1 MNAPARFASDG
12 NEDGAYTLESPA
24 TDAQGRS
31 RQDGWTPKRQHT
43 FLTALAEGHTVE
55 QCCRFVGLT
64 VSSAYALRRRA
75 AGAAFALGWQ
85 AAALLAR
92 DTFADTLAAR
102 AIDGQTETI
111 TRPDG
116 SEVTRHR
123 YDNRLA
129 MAMLTRLDKLAAA
142 EGGERTH
149 HAARLIASDWEAYLA
164 GIERGGGPARAGL
177 FLGARVSA
185 AADVEAE
192 GPDIGPLVALARAD
206 RFVRTGAAMLDEL
219 DVGDLDPADRAAW
232 DAADWARAEAAGLV
246 VLAAPP
252 RAELAPAEP
261 VRVAADTKAH
271 GTPPLPPL
279 PPRHDD
285 RSGPIWW
292 DDERGEWL
300 TCFPVAEG
308 AGWPD
313 YEHGGPDDEEGDYER
328 SLTPDERVALE
339 AARAALLDDPL
350 PDPHAERDAWFAG
363 LAAAVAAAERGVE
376 AEPGAERHYADLSF
390 PRESGGPG
398 AASDHPCDPGL
409 PLSRENKRAEERA
422 DGPDVSAG

>member
-1 MNAPARFASDG
+1 MNAPARFDG
-12 NEDGAYTLESPA
+12 DENEDGAYCLESPA
-24 TDAQGRS
+24 VDARGLS

-43 FLTALAEGHTVE
+43 FLAALAEGHTVE
-55 QCCRFVGLT
+55 KCCRFVGLT

-102 AIDGQTETI
+102 AIDGQVETI

-129 MAMLTRLDKLAAA
+129 MAMLTRLDRLAAA
-142 EGGERTH
+142 DGGERTH

-164 GIERGGGPARAGL
+164 GIERGAGPARAGL
-177 FLGARVSA
+177 FLGARASA
-185 AADVEAE
+185 AADAAAE

-206 RFVRTGAAMLDEL
+206 RFMRTGVAMLDEL
-219 DVGDLDPADRAAW
+219 DVADLDPADRGAW
-232 DAADWARAEAAGLV
+232 SAADWARAEAAGLV
-246 VLAAPP
+246 VLAAPAP
-252 RAELAPAEP
+252 VAPAPDGP
-261 VRVAADTKAH
+261 VPGGANGEAH

-285 RSGPIWW
+285 PSGPIWW
-292 DDERGEWL
+292 DDERAEWL
-300 TCFPVAEG
+300 TCFPVAAGE
-308 AGWPD
+308 GWPD
-313 YEHGGPDDEEGDYER
+313 YESGGEEDWKNDYER
-328 SLTPDERVALE
+328 SLTPDELLALE

-363 LAAAVAAAERGVE
+363 LAAAVAAAEIGAA
-376 AEPGAERHYADLSF
+376 AETGAEGGKSPF

-398 AASDHPCDPGL
+398 ATSDALCDPGL
-409 PLSRENKRAEERA
+409 LPSQESGKERA
-422 DGPDVSAG
+422 DGPDVSPG